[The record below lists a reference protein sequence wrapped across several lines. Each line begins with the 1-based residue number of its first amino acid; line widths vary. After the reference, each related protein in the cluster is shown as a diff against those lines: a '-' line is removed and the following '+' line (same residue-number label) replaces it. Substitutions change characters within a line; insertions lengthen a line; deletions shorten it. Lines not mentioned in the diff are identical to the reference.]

1 MKSIIP
7 HLWFDQ
13 EAREASEFYVS
24 LFEGSMIERADIIK
38 DTPSGDAEIISFIL
52 AGQSFMSISA
62 GPFFKFNPSVSLM
75 VNCYSK
81 AEIDK
86 LWNALSKDG
95 SELMPLGEYPFSP
108 YYSWVQDKFGLSWQL
123 FLTEQD
129 DHTPK
134 IVPNLLFSNGVCGR
148 TEEAVNF
155 YVDVFKHAG
164 IHFVSRY
171 GEGET
176 TNDKAK
182 INFIAFSL
190 ENTPI
195 TAMDNG
201 YEVDFT
207 FNEAFSFVLSC
218 DDQDEIDYYWQK
230 LSAVPEAEQCG
241 WVKDQFGFSWQIMP
255 YNMAELMQS
264 DSEEVARNTTQAML
278 QMKKID
284 IEALK
289 SARLK

>member
-1 MKSIIP
+1 
-7 HLWFDQ
+7 
-13 EAREASEFYVS
+13 
-24 LFEGSMIERADIIK
+24 
-38 DTPSGDAEIISFIL
+38 
-52 AGQSFMSISA
+52 MSISA
-62 GPFFKFNPSVSLM
+62 GPYFKFNPSVSLM

-81 AEIDK
+81 AEIDE
-86 LWNALSKDG
+86 LWKALSEDG

-108 YYSWVQDKFGLSWQL
+108 YYSWIQDKYGLSWQL
-123 FLTEQD
+123 FLTEQN

-164 IHFVSRY
+164 INFISRY
-171 GEGET
+171 EAGES
-176 TNDKAK
+176 TNEKAK
-182 INFIAFSL
+182 INFVSFSL

-207 FNEAFSFVLSC
+207 FNEAFSFRLNC
-218 DDQDEIDYYWQK
+218 DDQAEIDYYWQK

-241 WVKDQFGFSWQIMP
+241 WVKDQFGFSWQILP
-255 YNMAELMQS
+255 YNMGELMRS
-264 DSEEVARNTTQAML
+264 DSEEATRKITQVML

-289 SARLK
+289 SARFK